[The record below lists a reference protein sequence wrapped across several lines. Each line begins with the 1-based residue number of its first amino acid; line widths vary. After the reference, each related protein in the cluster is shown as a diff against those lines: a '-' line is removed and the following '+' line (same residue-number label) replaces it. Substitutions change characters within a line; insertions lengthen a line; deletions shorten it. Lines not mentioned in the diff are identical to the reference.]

1 MINFDFVNAKI
12 EIDSSKKVMEIEVSL
27 EIDNADTQVQITDIM
42 LQGGPIVTI
51 WTGHP
56 SELRW
61 QHDW

>member
-1 MINFDFVNAKI
+1 MISDYKNDLIKV
-12 EIDSSKKVMEIEVSL
+12 DSSKKVSSIEVTL
-27 EIDNADTQVQITDIM
+27 EVRECSGSINITDVM

>member
-1 MINFDFVNAKI
+1 MVSDQVKSLIK
-12 EIDSSKKVMEIEVSL
+12 IDSSKKVLEIEVSL
-27 EIDNADTQVQITDIM
+27 EVRDCKGNIQVTDVM

>member
-1 MINFDFVNAKI
+1 MVSDFNRGLIETFSGKVAEI
-12 EIDSSKKVMEIEVSL
+12 EISL
-27 EIDNADTQVQITDIM
+27 EVEDCTGEVNITDVM

>member
-1 MINFDFVNAKI
+1 MINFEHVNDLIKV
-12 EIDSSKKVMEIEVSL
+12 DSSKKVMEIEVSL
-27 EIDNADTQVQITDIM
+27 EVSNYSGEVQITDIM
-42 LQGGPIVTI
+42 FQGGPIVTI

>member
-1 MINFDFVNAKI
+1 MISDFNKALIKV
-12 EIDSSKKVMEIEVSL
+12 DGSKKVAEIEVSL
-27 EIDNADTQVQITDIM
+27 EIRDCDGTVNITDVM